1 MNKHHVI
8 FEYSNITKNC
18 ISESAFAW
26 LTRYIL
32 EDEEKQPPF
41 IKHYGDKL
49 QVKNYVGIIETP
61 CGTCIEVL
69 PKIYK
74 NETEEEQRKSKEL
87 LWKMLSVVYDLKS
100 LEATEA
106 SLEKHSGRLIDI
118 LISAFLKIVS
128 SIVHRGLRSDYVRIQ
143 AERHFI
149 KGRLRVNQQLRQPL
163 SKQHKFQIEY
173 DCFLPN
179 RPENR
184 LLKTALQ
191 KVLKW
196 TLDSDNQRH
205 IRQLLLHFDEIPTS
219 IQAKQDLISWSTQRD
234 MVYYQTAKPWV
245 ELIITE
251 QTPWFNK
258 GSWQGISLLFPM
270 ETLFEKYVAKQLK
283 KQLVNNFEL
292 RTQLNNKYL
301 VKHKTKQKEKPLFQ
315 LKPDLAIQ
323 HRQNNKLLLILD
335 TKWKLLDISSYQ
347 YGLKQSDFYQLFA
360 YGHQYLEGK
369 GDLVLIYPKTERFQE
384 PLSPFYYSEALTLWV
399 VPFCLENNKLILDN
413 TPLLSYFQPTDD

>member
-32 EDEEKQPPF
+32 EDEGKQPPF
-41 IKHYGDKL
+41 IKHYGDRL

-74 NETEEEQRKSKEL
+74 NEIEEEQRKSKEL

-100 LEATEA
+100 LEATKA
-106 SLEKHSGRLIDI
+106 SLEKCSGRLIDV

-301 VKHKTKQKEKPLFQ
+301 VKHKTKQEEKYLFQ
-315 LKPDLAIQ
+315 LKPDLAILE
-323 HRQNNKLLLILD
+323 KKKIIVILD

>member
-18 ISESAFAW
+18 ISESAFEW
-26 LTRYIL
+26 LNRYIL

-106 SLEKHSGRLIDI
+106 SLEKHSGRLIDV

-219 IQAKQDLISWSTQRD
+219 TQAKQDLMSWSTQRD
-234 MVYYQTAKPWV
+234 MVYYQAAKPWV

-270 ETLFEKYVAKQLK
+270 EKLFEKYVAKQLK
-283 KQLVNNFEL
+283 SKLNNKFEL
-292 RTQLNNKYL
+292 KTQINNKYL
-301 VKHKTKQKEKPLFQ
+301 VKHKTKQKEKYLFQ
-315 LKPDLAIQ
+315 LKPDLAILE
-323 HRQNNKLLLILD
+323 KKKIIVILD

>member
-41 IKHYGDKL
+41 IKHYGDRL

-74 NETEEEQRKSKEL
+74 NETEEEQRKSKQL

-106 SLEKHSGRLIDI
+106 SLEKHSGRLIDV

-184 LLKTALQ
+184 LLKTTLQ

-219 IQAKQDLISWSTQRD
+219 TQAKQDLMSWSTQRD
-234 MVYYQTAKPWV
+234 MVYYQAAKPWV

-283 KQLVNNFEL
+283 SKLNNKFEL
-292 RTQLNNKYL
+292 KTQLASKYL
-301 VKHKTKQKEKPLFQ
+301 VKYEEKNLFQ
-315 LKPDLAIQ
+315 LKPDLAILE
-323 HRQNNKLLLILD
+323 KKKIIVILD

-347 YGLKQSDFYQLFA
+347 YGLKQSDFYQMFA

>member
-74 NETEEEQRKSKEL
+74 NETEEEQRKSKQL

-219 IQAKQDLISWSTQRD
+219 TQAKQDLMSWSTQRD
-234 MVYYQTAKPWV
+234 MVYYQAAKPWV

-323 HRQNNKLLLILD
+323 HRQDNKLLLILD
-335 TKWKLLDISSYQ
+335 TKWKLLDTNSEKYDLNQ
-347 YGLKQSDFYQLFA
+347 HDFYQLFA

-369 GDLVLIYPKTERFQE
+369 GDLVLIYPKTERFQK

>member
-205 IRQLLLHFDEIPTS
+205 IRQLLLHFDDIPTS
-219 IQAKQDLISWSTQRD
+219 TQAKQDLMSWSTQRD

>member
-1 MNKHHVI
+1 MTKSHVI
-8 FEYSNITKNC
+8 FEHSKITKNC
-18 ISESAFAW
+18 ISESAFEW
-26 LTRYIL
+26 LTQYIL

-61 CGTCIEVL
+61 CGTCIEIL

-74 NETEEEQRKSKEL
+74 NETEEEQKKSKQL
-87 LWKMLSVVYDLKS
+87 LWKMLAVVYDLKS
-100 LEATEA
+100 LDATEA
-106 SLEKHSGRLIDI
+106 NLEKRSGRLIDI
-118 LISAFLKIVS
+118 LISYFLQAVS
-128 SIVHRGLRSDYVRIQ
+128 HIVHRGLRSDYVRIQ

-149 KGRLRVNQQLRQPL
+149 KGRLRVSQQLRQPL

-205 IRQLLLHFDEIPTS
+205 IRQLLLHFDDIPTS
-219 IQAKQDLISWSTQRD
+219 TQAKQDLMSWSTQRD
-234 MVYYQTAKPWV
+234 MVYYQAAKPWV

-270 ETLFEKYVAKQLK
+270 EKLFEKYVAKQLK
-283 KQLVNNFEL
+283 IQLNKKFEL
-292 RTQLNNKYL
+292 KTQLASQYL
-301 VKHKTKQKEKPLFQ
+301 VKYEDKKLFQ
-315 LKPDLAIQ
+315 LKPDLAITE
-323 HRQNNKLLLILD
+323 NKKLIIILD
-335 TKWKLLDISSYQ
+335 AKWKLLNTDSKKYDLSQ
-347 YGLKQSDFYQLFA
+347 NDLYQLFA
-360 YGHQYLEGK
+360 YGHKYLEGK
-369 GDLVLIYPKTERFQE
+369 GDLVLIYPKTQSFEI
-384 PLSPFYYSEALTLWV
+384 PLHPFYYSEDLTLWV
-399 VPFCLENNKLILDN
+399 IPFCLENNKLILDN

>member
-1 MNKHHVI
+1 MTKSHVI
-8 FEYSNITKNC
+8 FEHSKITKNC
-18 ISESAFAW
+18 ISESAFEW

-41 IKHYGDKL
+41 IKHYGDRL

-74 NETEEEQRKSKEL
+74 NETEEEQKKSKQL
-87 LWKMLSVVYDLKS
+87 LWKMLAVVYDLKS

-106 SLEKHSGRLIDI
+106 NLEKRSGRLIDI
-118 LISAFLKIVS
+118 LISYFLQAAS
-128 SIVHRGLRSDYVRIQ
+128 HIVHRGLRSDYVRIQ
-143 AERHFI
+143 AERNFI
-149 KGRLRVNQQLRQPL
+149 KGRLRVSQQLRQPL

-205 IRQLLLHFDEIPTS
+205 IRQLLLHFDAIPTS
-219 IQAKQDLISWSTQRD
+219 IQAKQDLMSWSTQRD
-234 MVYYQTAKPWV
+234 MVYYQAAKPWV

-270 ETLFEKYVAKQLK
+270 EKLFEKYVAKQLK
-283 KQLVNNFEL
+283 IQLNKKSEL
-292 RTQLNNKYL
+292 KTQLASQYL
-301 VKHKTKQKEKPLFQ
+301 VKYEDKKLFQ
-315 LKPDLAIQ
+315 LKPDLAITE
-323 HRQNNKLLLILD
+323 NKKLIIILD
-335 TKWKLLDISSYQ
+335 TKWKLLNTDSKKYDLSQ
-347 YGLKQSDFYQLFA
+347 NDLYQLFA
-360 YGHQYLEGK
+360 YGHKYLEGK
-369 GDLVLIYPKTERFQE
+369 GDLVLIYPKTQSFEI
-384 PLSPFYYSEALTLWV
+384 PLPPFYYSEALTLWV
-399 VPFCLENNKLILDN
+399 IPFCLENNKLILDN

>member
-74 NETEEEQRKSKEL
+74 NETEEEQKKSKEL

-106 SLEKHSGRLIDI
+106 SLEKHSGRLIDV

-205 IRQLLLHFDEIPTS
+205 IRQLLLHFDDIPTS
-219 IQAKQDLISWSTQRD
+219 TQAKQDLMSWSTQRD
-234 MVYYQTAKPWV
+234 MVYYQAAKPWV

-283 KQLVNNFEL
+283 SKLNNKFEL
-292 RTQLNNKYL
+292 KTQLASKYL
-301 VKHKTKQKEKPLFQ
+301 VKYEEKYLFQ
-315 LKPDLAIQ
+315 LKPDLAILE
-323 HRQNNKLLLILD
+323 KKKIIVILD

>member
-18 ISESAFAW
+18 ISESAFEW
-26 LTRYIL
+26 LTQYIL

-74 NETEEEQRKSKEL
+74 NETEEEQKKSKQL
-87 LWKMLSVVYDLKS
+87 LWKMLAVVYDLKS

-106 SLEKHSGRLIDI
+106 NLEKRSGRLIDI
-118 LISAFLKIVS
+118 LISYFLQAAS
-128 SIVHRGLRSDYVRIQ
+128 HIVHRGLRSDYVRIQ
-143 AERHFI
+143 AERNFI
-149 KGRLRVNQQLRQPL
+149 KGRLRVSQQLRQPL

-301 VKHKTKQKEKPLFQ
+301 VKHKTKQEEKYLFQ
-315 LKPDLAIQ
+315 LKPDLAILE
-323 HRQNNKLLLILD
+323 KKKIIVILD

>member
-1 MNKHHVI
+1 MIKSHVI
-8 FEYSNITKNC
+8 FEHSKITKNC
-18 ISESAFAW
+18 ISESAFEW
-26 LTRYIL
+26 LTQYIL

-61 CGTCIEVL
+61 CGTCIEIL

-74 NETEEEQRKSKEL
+74 NETEEEQKKSKQL
-87 LWKMLSVVYDLKS
+87 LWKMLAVVYDLKS
-100 LEATEA
+100 LDATEA
-106 SLEKHSGRLIDI
+106 NLEKRSGRLIDI
-118 LISAFLKIVS
+118 LISYFLQAVS
-128 SIVHRGLRSDYVRIQ
+128 HIVHRGLRSDYVRIQ

-149 KGRLRVNQQLRQPL
+149 KGRLRVSQQLRQPL

-205 IRQLLLHFDEIPTS
+205 IRQLLLHFDDIPTS
-219 IQAKQDLISWSTQRD
+219 TQAKQDLMSWSTQRD
-234 MVYYQTAKPWV
+234 MVYYQAAKPWV

-270 ETLFEKYVAKQLK
+270 EKLFEKYVAKQLK
-283 KQLVNNFEL
+283 IQLNKKFEL
-292 RTQLNNKYL
+292 KTQLASQYL
-301 VKHKTKQKEKPLFQ
+301 VKYEDKKLFQ
-315 LKPDLAIQ
+315 LKPDLAITE
-323 HRQNNKLLLILD
+323 NKKLIIILD
-335 TKWKLLDISSYQ
+335 TKWKLLNTDSKKYDLSQ
-347 YGLKQSDFYQLFA
+347 NDLYQLFA
-360 YGHQYLEGK
+360 YGHKYLEGK
-369 GDLVLIYPKTERFQE
+369 GDLVLIYPKTQSFEI
-384 PLSPFYYSEALTLWV
+384 PLHPFYYSEDLTLWV
-399 VPFCLENNKLILDN
+399 IPFCLENNKLILDN

>member
-41 IKHYGDKL
+41 IKHYGDRL

-74 NETEEEQRKSKEL
+74 NETEEEQRKSKQL

-106 SLEKHSGRLIDI
+106 SLEKHSGRLIDV

-184 LLKTALQ
+184 LLKTTLQ

-219 IQAKQDLISWSTQRD
+219 TQAKQDLMSWSTQRD
-234 MVYYQTAKPWV
+234 MVYYQAAKPWV

-283 KQLVNNFEL
+283 SKLNNKFEL
-292 RTQLNNKYL
+292 KTQLASKYL
-301 VKHKTKQKEKPLFQ
+301 VKYEEKNLFQ
-315 LKPDLAIQ
+315 LKPDLAILE
-323 HRQNNKLLLILD
+323 KKKIIVILD

-347 YGLKQSDFYQLFA
+347 YGLKQSDFYQMFA

-399 VPFCLENNKLILDN
+399 IPFCLENNKLILDN

>member
-41 IKHYGDKL
+41 IKHYGDRL

-74 NETEEEQRKSKEL
+74 NETEEEQRKSKQL

-106 SLEKHSGRLIDI
+106 SLEKHSGRLIDV

-184 LLKTALQ
+184 LLKTTLQ

-219 IQAKQDLISWSTQRD
+219 TQAKQDLMSWSTQRD
-234 MVYYQTAKPWV
+234 MVYYQAAKPWV

-283 KQLVNNFEL
+283 SKLNNKFEL
-292 RTQLNNKYL
+292 KTQLASKYL
-301 VKHKTKQKEKPLFQ
+301 VKYEEKNLFQ
-315 LKPDLAIQ
+315 LKPDLAILE
-323 HRQNNKLLLILD
+323 KKKIIVILD

>member
-41 IKHYGDKL
+41 IKHYGDRL

-74 NETEEEQRKSKEL
+74 NETEEEQRKSKQL

-106 SLEKHSGRLIDI
+106 SLEKHSGRLIDV

-184 LLKTALQ
+184 LLKTTLQ

-219 IQAKQDLISWSTQRD
+219 TQAKQDLMSWSTQRD
-234 MVYYQTAKPWV
+234 MVYYQAAKPWV

-283 KQLVNNFEL
+283 SKLNNKFEL
-292 RTQLNNKYL
+292 KTQLASKYL
-301 VKHKTKQKEKPLFQ
+301 VKYEEKNLFQ
-315 LKPDLAIQ
+315 LKPDLAILE
-323 HRQNNKLLLILD
+323 KKKIIVILD

-347 YGLKQSDFYQLFA
+347 YGLKQSDFYQMFA

-369 GDLVLIYPKTERFQE
+369 GDLVLIYPKTERCQE

>member
-41 IKHYGDKL
+41 IKHYGDRL

-74 NETEEEQRKSKEL
+74 NETEEEQKKSKQL

-106 SLEKHSGRLIDI
+106 SLEKHSGRLIDV

-283 KQLVNNFEL
+283 SKLNNKFEL
-292 RTQLNNKYL
+292 KTQLASKYL
-301 VKHKTKQKEKPLFQ
+301 VKYEEKNLFQ
-315 LKPDLAIQ
+315 LKPDLAILE
-323 HRQNNKLLLILD
+323 KKKIIVILD

-347 YGLKQSDFYQLFA
+347 YGLKQSDFYQMFA

-399 VPFCLENNKLILDN
+399 IPFCLENNKLILDN

>member
-1 MNKHHVI
+1 MTKSHVI
-8 FEYSNITKNC
+8 FEHSKITKNC
-18 ISESAFAW
+18 ISESAFEW

-41 IKHYGDKL
+41 IKHYGDRL

-74 NETEEEQRKSKEL
+74 NETEEEQRKSKQL

-100 LEATEA
+100 LEATETN
-106 SLEKHSGRLIDI
+106 LEKRSGRLVDV
-118 LISAFLKIVS
+118 LISNFLKIVS

-196 TLDSDNQRH
+196 TLDSDNQRY
-205 IRQLLLHFDEIPTS
+205 IRQLLLHFDDIPIST
-219 IQAKQDLISWSTQRD
+219 QAKQDLINWSTQRD

-270 ETLFEKYVAKQLK
+270 EKLFEKYVAKQLK

-292 RTQLNNKYL
+292 KTQLNNKYL

-323 HRQNNKLLLILD
+323 RRQDNKLLLILD
-335 TKWKLLDISSYQ
+335 TKWKLLDTNGEKYDLNQ
-347 YGLKQSDFYQLFA
+347 HDFYQLFA
-360 YGHQYLEGK
+360 YGHKYLEGK
-369 GDLVLIYPKTERFQE
+369 GDLVLIYPKTERFQK
-384 PLSPFYYSEALTLWV
+384 PLSPFYYSEALILWV

-413 TPLLSYFQPTDD
+413 TPLISYFQPTDD

>member
-1 MNKHHVI
+1 MTKSHVI
-8 FEYSNITKNC
+8 FEHSKITKNC
-18 ISESAFAW
+18 ISESAFEW
-26 LTRYIL
+26 LTQYIL

-74 NETEEEQRKSKEL
+74 NETEEEQKKSKQL
-87 LWKMLSVVYDLKS
+87 LWKMLAVVYDLKS

-106 SLEKHSGRLIDI
+106 NLEKRSGRLIDI
-118 LISAFLKIVS
+118 LISYFLQAAS
-128 SIVHRGLRSDYVRIQ
+128 HIVHRGLRSDYVRIQ
-143 AERHFI
+143 AERNFI
-149 KGRLRVNQQLRQPL
+149 KGRLRVSQQLRQPL

-205 IRQLLLHFDEIPTS
+205 IRQLLLHFDDIPTS
-219 IQAKQDLISWSTQRD
+219 TQAKQDLMSWSTQRD
-234 MVYYQTAKPWV
+234 MVYYQAAKPWV

-270 ETLFEKYVAKQLK
+270 EKLFEKYVAKQLK
-283 KQLVNNFEL
+283 IQLNKKFEL
-292 RTQLNNKYL
+292 KTQLASQYL
-301 VKHKTKQKEKPLFQ
+301 VKYEDKKLFQ
-315 LKPDLAIQ
+315 LKPDLAITE
-323 HRQNNKLLLILD
+323 NKKLIIILD
-335 TKWKLLDISSYQ
+335 TKWKLLNTDSKKYDLSQ
-347 YGLKQSDFYQLFA
+347 NDLYQLFA
-360 YGHQYLEGK
+360 YGHKYLEGK
-369 GDLVLIYPKTERFQE
+369 GDLVLIYPKTQSFEI
-384 PLSPFYYSEALTLWV
+384 PLPPFYYSEALTLWV
-399 VPFCLENNKLILDN
+399 IPFCLENNKLILDN

>member
-1 MNKHHVI
+1 MTKSHVI
-8 FEYSNITKNC
+8 FEHSKITKNC
-18 ISESAFAW
+18 ISESAFEW
-26 LTRYIL
+26 LTQYIL

-74 NETEEEQRKSKEL
+74 NETEEEQKKSKQL
-87 LWKMLSVVYDLKS
+87 LWKMLAVVYDLKS
-100 LEATEA
+100 LEATETN
-106 SLEKHSGRLIDI
+106 LEKRSGRLIDI
-118 LISAFLKIVS
+118 LISYFLQAVSHIVR
-128 SIVHRGLRSDYVRIQ
+128 RGLRSDYVRIQ

-149 KGRLRVNQQLRQPL
+149 KGRLRVSQQLRQPL

-205 IRQLLLHFDEIPTS
+205 IRQLLLHFDAIPAST
-219 IQAKQDLISWSTQRD
+219 QLKQDLINWSTQRD
-234 MVYYQTAKPWV
+234 MVYYQATKPWV

-251 QTPWFNK
+251 QTPWFTK

-270 ETLFEKYVAKQLK
+270 EKLFEKYVAKQLK
-283 KQLVNNFEL
+283 IQLNKKFEL
-292 RTQLNNKYL
+292 KTQLASQYL
-301 VKHKTKQKEKPLFQ
+301 VQYEDKKLFQ
-315 LKPDLAIQ
+315 LKPDLAITD
-323 HRQNNKLLLILD
+323 NKKLIIILD
-335 TKWKLLDISSYQ
+335 TKWKLLNTDSKKYDLSQ
-347 YGLKQSDFYQLFA
+347 NDLYQLFA
-360 YGHQYLEGK
+360 YGHKYLEGK
-369 GDLVLIYPKTERFQE
+369 SDLVLIYPKTQSFEI
-384 PLSPFYYSEALTLWV
+384 PLSPFYYSEDLTLWV
-399 VPFCLENNKLILDN
+399 IPFCLENNKLILDN